1 MTVLHFV
8 CHSFSTGIIRTERK
22 GGDSDH
28 TFIFAWK
35 TIPNASFFSWGHGCN
50 GPGAFYQV
58 HTGGVGR
65 TERALGRVNRAM
77 LAEKEEAVEVFN
89 SHVAEVKANVPADR
103 LLV

>member
-1 MTVLHFV
+1 MFATVFPLE
-8 CHSFSTGIIRTERK
+8 SSELKENIGWIL

-28 TFIFAWK
+28 TFIFS
-35 TIPNASFFSWGHGCN
+35 NASCFCWGQGCK

>member
-1 MTVLHFV
+1 MFATVFPLE
-8 CHSFSTGIIRTERK
+8 SSELKENIGWIL

-77 LAEKEEAVEVFN
+77 LAEKEEAVEHSWKKCFCLREPVFE
-89 SHVAEVKANVPADR
+89 AEFS
-103 LLV
+103 